1 MDTDVNG
8 ETDHVYEAL
17 IVGSGFGGQ
26 SAAIELGKAG
36 VHDVVILERRD
47 FVGGTWCQ
55 NSYPG
60 AAVDVQSHLY
70 SLSGVRYRWSRLFA
84 EGDEL
89 RDYTEHVLDTH
100 GLRSRV
106 RTGENVT
113 VMRWDDEAGL
123 WTVETEAGRTYR
135 ARVVVNAS
143 GPLST
148 AVIPPF
154 PGRESFAGAQ
164 FHTND
169 WDHSVDLAGK
179 RVAVVGSGASAAQVI
194 PTIAPGVGHLHVF
207 QRSPHWVMPR
217 RDRVFGRFERWLAN
231 TRIVSLLLRALFYW
245 RLEVRVVGFKYSRVM
260 LDLVATR
267 SARRHL
273 RRQVADPALR
283 RALTPDYTIGCKRV
297 ILSDTLYPA
306 LCRENVTLHTRE
318 DGIAEITPEGI
329 VTTTGERLPVDVIVW
344 ATGYDATDGA
354 VSHEIVGR
362 DGVRLAD
369 VWAEY
374 PRAYLGTTVPGFPN
388 LFLTLGPNTGIGH
401 TSALFIM
408 ESQLRYIVDCV
419 RRLRESGARSLEVR
433 ADAEERYTTG
443 IHSEMERTVW
453 HSGGCTS
460 WYQSASGKVIAM
472 YPGFSFTYRRHT
484 RRMDPADHVL
494 TPAATTQAV

>member
-1 MDTDVNG
+1 
-8 ETDHVYEAL
+8 VYEAL

-26 SAAIELGKAG
+26 SAAIRLGEAG
-36 VHDVVILERRD
+36 VSDLVILERRD
-47 FVGGTWCQ
+47 FMGGTWCQ

-70 SLSGVRYRWSRLFA
+70 SLSTDPYPWTRLFA
-84 EGDEL
+84 ERDEL
-89 RDYTEHVLDTH
+89 KDYTEHILDTH
-100 GLRSRV
+100 DLRRRI

-113 VMRWDDEAGL
+113 VMRWDDENAL
-123 WTVETEAGRTYR
+123 WRVETEAGHTYR

-148 AVIPPF
+148 AVVPPF
-154 PGRESFAGAQ
+154 PGRESFAGDQ

-169 WDHSVDLAGK
+169 WDHSVDLRGK

-194 PTIAPGVGHLHVF
+194 PTIAPEVGHLDVF
-207 QRSPHWVMPR
+207 QRTPHWVMPR
-217 RDRVFGRFERWLAN
+217 RDRVFGRLERWLVN
-231 TRIVSLLLRALFYW
+231 TRIVSLILRALFYW
-245 RLEVRVVGFKYSRVM
+245 RLETRVVGFKYSRTM
-260 LDLVATR
+260 LDLVAAR

-273 RRQVADPALR
+273 RRQVSDPALR
-283 RALTPDYTIGCKRV
+283 AALTPDYTIGCKRV

-306 LCRENVTLHTRE
+306 LGRENVTLHTRG
-318 DGIAEITPEGI
+318 DGIAEVVPDGI
-329 VTTTGERLPVDVIVW
+329 VTTTGEHVPVDVIVW

-354 VSHEIVGR
+354 VSHDIVGR

-369 VWAEY
+369 VWSEY

-408 ESQLRYIVDCV
+408 ESQLRYIVDCI
-419 RRLRESGARSLEVR
+419 RRLRSSGARSVEVR
-433 ADAEERYTTG
+433 SEAEARYTAH
-443 IHSEMERTVW
+443 IHEEMQQTVW
-453 HSGGCTS
+453 QSGGCSS

-484 RRMDPADHVL
+484 ARMDPSDHLLVG
-494 TPAATTQAV
+494 